1 MKKLV
6 IGILAHVDA
15 GKTTL
20 SERLLYLCG
29 VIRQIGRVDHGDT
42 FLDNYELEK
51 ERGITI
57 FSKQAILK
65 TEDVEVT
72 LLDTPGHVDFS
83 AEMERTLQVLDYA
96 ILVINGMDGVQSHT
110 MTLWRLLERY
120 QIPTFLFVNK
130 MDQNGTDHEALLADL
145 KAHLHEN
152 CVDFGKIQEN
162 DEENTLTSDQMENI
176 AVCDETLL
184 EKYLE
189 TGSIEEEEI
198 AELITQRKIFPC
210 YFGSALKED
219 GVEDFWNGVQKYTR
233 EPKRP
238 AEFGAKVFKIARDEQ
253 GNRLT
258 YMKITG
264 GSLKAKTML
273 SSRAKGQALPGVRQQ
288 QEDWEEKADQLRL
301 YSGAKYT
308 TITEAEAGT
317 ICAVTGLTRTYPG
330 EGLGIESESELPV
343 LEPVLNYQIQLP
355 DDCDPHQM
363 LQKLRQLEEEEPE
376 LHILWDS
383 QLGEI
388 HAQLMGEVQIEILKK
403 LIWDRFHVAVE
414 FGAGSI
420 VYKETVAEP
429 VEGVGHFEPL
439 RHYAEVHLLI
449 EPGEPGSG
457 CQFFTACSEDVLAR
471 NWQRLILTHLEEK
484 EHIGVLTGSPLTDV
498 QITLLTGRAH
508 AKHTEGGDFRQAT
521 YRAVRQGLR
530 KAKNILL
537 EPYYEFR
544 LEVPA
549 EMIGRAMADVQK
561 MQGSFE
567 SPETDGTTAVLKG
580 TVAVSQMR
588 DYQKEVVAYTHGTGK
603 LFCALKG
610 YAPCKN
616 QEEIVQKAAYDP
628 ESDLENPTGSVF
640 CAHGAGFVVPWDQVE
655 DYMHLNSGVELED
668 LDGETWYDDVD
679 YAENPG
685 TAVDNANVSRSTSG
699 KNGKFSYSG
708 SYDEEEELQAIFERT
723 FGPIKRDRAAFQK
736 KTVHSSAPTVR
747 YRQGKPR
754 KEEYLLVDG
763 YNIIFSWKELN
774 ELAKENIHAA
784 CDKLMDILSNYQG
797 YRKCTLIL
805 VFDAYKVEGHM
816 EEVLTYHNIYVV
828 YTKEAETADQYIEK
842 TVHRIGRQYQ
852 VTVATSDGL
861 EQVIIMGQGAHR
873 ISAQGLKKEIEDT
886 EKNARAEW
894 HQQRQSSKTY
904 LFDHMSEE
912 LQAQMEKIRLGKAGE
927 E

>member
-130 MDQNGTDHEALLADL
+130 MDQNGTDHDALLADL

-264 GSLKAKTML
+264 GSLKAKTMI

-537 EPYYEFR
+537 EPYYEFS

-763 YNIIFSWKELN
+763 YNIIFSWEELN